1 MLDESRRRIDVER
14 GRWRRRPQ
22 SRVRHGA
29 PTVHSRLGLLSL
41 LGRRRRRRRLVRVRV

>member
-14 GRWRRRPQ
+14 GRWRRPA